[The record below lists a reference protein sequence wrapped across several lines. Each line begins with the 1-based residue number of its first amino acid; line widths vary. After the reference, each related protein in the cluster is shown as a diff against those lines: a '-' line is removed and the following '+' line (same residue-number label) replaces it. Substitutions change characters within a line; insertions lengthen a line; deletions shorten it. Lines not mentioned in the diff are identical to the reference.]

1 MVAPASSAMENGISA
16 RESIYTGFLEFA
28 QHSPADSPAYAEL
41 QQSTWI
47 TFGSL
52 RYLVDSR
59 GTLRPTLATLRATGA
74 PASASTA
81 QIGRAHV

>member
-1 MVAPASSAMENGISA
+1 MSTPASSTTSATYNTISA
-16 RESIYTGFLEFA
+16 RESIYTGFLEYVE
-28 QHSPADSPAYAEL
+28 HSPTDLSAYAGL

-59 GTLRPTLATLRATGA
+59 GTLRPTLATR
-74 PASASTA
+74 
-81 QIGRAHV
+81 